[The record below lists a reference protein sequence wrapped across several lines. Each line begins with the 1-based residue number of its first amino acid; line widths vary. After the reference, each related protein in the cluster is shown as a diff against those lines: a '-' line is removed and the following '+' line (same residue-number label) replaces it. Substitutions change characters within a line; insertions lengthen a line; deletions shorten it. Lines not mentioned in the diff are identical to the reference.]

1 MPYLVWDSQLDTGVP
16 VIDSQHRRIVDYIN
30 ELQDAIAGDDRQIV
44 QEVLDDL
51 VDYTVSHFAFEEHL
65 QERARYPAFEL
76 HKKMHDEFA
85 SRIHVYR
92 ERFHAGEDIAGQLL
106 SDLREWLVRHIQ
118 NEDAAFVGAA
128 REKMEE
134 LDQGWIAKTI
144 ANIFG

>member
-1 MPYLVWDSQLDTGVP
+1 MPYLAWDSHLDTGVP

-30 ELQDAIAGDDRQIV
+30 ELQDAIAGNDRQIV

-65 QERARYPAFEL
+65 QEQAQYPAFEL

-85 SRIHVYR
+85 SRIHGYR
-92 ERFHAGEDIAGQLL
+92 VRFHAGEDIAGQLL

-128 REKMEE
+128 REKMAE

>member
-1 MPYLVWDSQLDTGVP
+1 MPYLAWDSHLDTGVP

-30 ELQDAIAGDDRQIV
+30 ELQDAIAGDERQIV

-51 VDYTVSHFAFEEHL
+51 VDYTLSHFAFEEHL
-65 QERARYPAFEL
+65 QERAQYASFDA

-85 SRIHVYR
+85 RRIYDYR
-92 ERFHAGEDIAGQLL
+92 DRFHGGEDIAGQLL
-106 SDLREWLVRHIQ
+106 SDLREWLVRHIRE
-118 NEDAAFVGAA
+118 EDAAFVGAA